1 MTALTVDSRGR
12 VTLGKAHAG
21 KSFLVTQDGANLV
34 LVPAETVPAKEAWL
48 YKNPKAIAAVMA
60 GLAQAAAGKLVDG
73 PDLEAS
79 SDLAD
84 AIGDD

>member
-1 MTALTVDSRGR
+1 MTVLTVDSRGR
-12 VTLGKAHAG
+12 MTLEKAHAG
-21 KSFLVTQDGANLV
+21 KSFLVAQDGANLV

-48 YKNPKAIAAVMA
+48 YKNPEAMEAVMT
-60 GLAQAAAGKLVDG
+60 GLAQAKAGKFVEG